1 MKNVVRHPLVAATF
15 FFSALAVSAGARA
28 DTIPPP
34 MPTFT
39 SLVPFACHRLD
50 INWSTEYDS
59 GSGLAYYNL
68 YRRRAD
74 GTILWL
80 GRVTGDVSP
89 YIRARR
95 RMIWYMD
102 DTNFQVGLEAVD
114 RAGNSSAI
122 AWSSTVVMPLPST
135 TMCQDVYRPSLPTG
149 LTAAITGGTCAVV
162 NLTWNND
169 ASDAGFVTSGVKGY
183 NVYRDDEWLYFKT
196 PLPVSGPLVQEDRF
210 GLVPGQTYT
219 YSIKTIDNAGFESA
233 SATSVSIAIPA
244 DCGHHAPRG
253 DRSIDV
259 IGVRF
264 PDQTAAP
271 LYTMAQIENKLFAT
285 IADPREGT
293 SARSFFLE
301 ASYGR
306 ATFHKQ
312 TVSSGYYT
320 LPHPTTYMPYHCV
333 MSVTGEVG
341 HCDTNAIIQDALAV
355 SGLVRTGNILMV
367 LSSGSTDSDHGATF
381 LRTNPN
387 RETLDVFLQTVV
399 HELSHSFGVEH
410 SADWECPGYFAAGP
424 DVTDLQFGSD
434 IPAETGDGYSVLG
447 VANLRHYPAFTKR
460 LMAFLSPSATNTVT
474 VDGTYTIGRLEDT
487 MGSTVKELS
496 LGTVEDY
503 SSNFTKGPLY
513 SVEYRTRTGYDGN
526 KTAGGGSAPFDGVL
540 VHLVPH
546 RFHGAEANTYLVA
559 KLLPASGANIFYDP
573 VTELGVK
580 LNSTDGLNANVSVCG
595 IHGAVCPPEYAA
607 SIPPWP

>member
-1 MKNVVRHPLVAATF
+1 MKDVVRHPLVAATVF
-15 FFSALAVSAGARA
+15 FCTLALPAGARA
-28 DTIPPP
+28 DTLPPP
-34 MPTFT
+34 APTFV
-39 SLVPFACHRLD
+39 SVAPYACHRVD
-50 INWSTEYDS
+50 INWLTEYDV

-68 YRRRAD
+68 YRRRFD
-74 GTILWL
+74 GTILWE

-89 YIRARR
+89 YLTAKR
-95 RMIWYMD
+95 RMIWYED
-102 DTNFQVGLEAVD
+102 DTNFQVGLQAVD
-114 RAGNSSAI
+114 RAGNGSPI
-122 AWSSTVVMPLPST
+122 AWSATVVMPPLSMPV
-135 TMCQDVYRPSLPTG
+135 CQDVYRPSLPTG
-149 LTAAITGGTCAVV
+149 LSASIAGGTCAVV

-169 ASDAGFVTSGVKGY
+169 ASDAGFVTTGVRGY

-196 PLPVSGPLVQEDRF
+196 PVPVSGPLLQEDRF

-233 SATSVSIAIPA
+233 SATSGVPITIPA
-244 DCGHHAPRG
+244 DCRKRAPGG

-259 IGVRF
+259 LGVRF
-264 PDQTAAP
+264 PDQAAAP
-271 LYTMAQIENKLFAT
+271 LFTMAEIENKLFANVS
-285 IADPREGT
+285 DPREAS

-312 TVSSGYYT
+312 TVSGYYT
-320 LPHPTTYMPYHCV
+320 LPHPTSYYGCTILP
-333 MSVTGEVG
+333 TGEGVN
-341 HCDTNAIIQDALAV
+341 CNTNAIVQDALAV
-355 SGLVRTGNILMV
+355 SGLVPTGNLLMV
-367 LSSGSTDSDHGATF
+367 LSSGSTDSKYGANIIR
-381 LRTNPN
+381 LNPN
-387 RETLDVFLQTVV
+387 RGTLDAFLQTAA

-410 SADWECPGYFAAGP
+410 STNWDCPGYFGAGP
-424 DVTDLQFGSD
+424 DVTDLQFGCNG
-434 IPAETGDGYSVLG
+434 PAATGDAYSVLG
-447 VANLRHYPAFTKR
+447 VGNLRHHPAFAKR
-460 LMAFLSPSATNTVT
+460 LMGFLTSAQTNSVT

-496 LGTVEDY
+496 LGTIEDY

-513 SVEYRTRTGYDGN
+513 SVEYRTKTGYDGN
-526 KTAGGGSAPFDGVL
+526 KNYAGGTAPFDGVL

-546 RFHGAEANTYLVA
+546 RFHGADANTYLVA

-595 IHGAVCPPEYAA
+595 IHNSVCPPEYAA
-607 SIPPWP
+607 SIPPWQ